1 MSDFTT
7 TDVENWVSVWPIDY
21 SASEPVGAPRVTMAL
36 YLAAIAVL
44 AVGVMSVGYQMVE
57 FATMVSTMDAYR

>member
-21 SASEPVGAPRVTMAL
+21 SAPEPVGVPRVTMGF

-44 AVGVMSVGYQMVE
+44 AVGVMSVGFQMVE
-57 FATMVSTMDAYR
+57 FVTMVGTMDAYR